1 MLSLTRGQH
10 EVRFLRLFQCGSI
23 NILPAQTPASA
34 EQTDL
39 GLASGAQTDL
49 GLASAAQTDL
59 GLASAEQQTD
69 LGLASAEQTGG
80 FLRLQELTGVAVVD
94 DDLRGDLRRDGAL
107 PVVAHRL
114 LQDALLRLRL
124 PNTHKLQNAVLRPT
138 KLTGTNSY
146 EISRRRYA
154 DLHVHTPTS
163 SRLM

>member
-1 MLSLTRGQH
+1 M
-10 EVRFLRLFQCGSI
+10 
-23 NILPAQTPASA
+23 SA

-39 GLASGAQTDL
+39 GLASAAQTDLGLASAAQQTDL

-107 PVVAHRL
+107 PIVAHRL

-124 PNTHKLQNAVLRPT
+124 PNTHKL
-138 KLTGTNSY
+138 
-146 EISRRRYA
+146 
-154 DLHVHTPTS
+154 HVQDA
-163 SRLM
+163 LL